1 MNEFILEYWLQVVFG
16 VILAI
21 LSFGVRKIA
30 DSLKNEI
37 ADQKSIKLG
46 IQAILRDRLIQSYNV
61 HTALGYCEIHDRD
74 NISNMYKQYHTLGAN
89 GVVDR
94 LIIELLDLPVKQREK
109 APNSEGRNV

>member
-1 MNEFILEYWLQVVFG
+1 MDEFILKYWLQVVFG
-16 VILAI
+16 IVLTI

-30 DSLKNEI
+30 ASLKNEI

-89 GVVDR
+89 GVIDR
-94 LIIELLDLPVKQREK
+94 LINEVTNLPVKQREK
-109 APNSEGRNV
+109 KLNAESNNG